1 MTAVLL
7 PIKHPPLT
15 GYVHHAYPL
24 SIILNNPA
32 SLPWL
37 YSNYIQLHYDPT
49 QGNSALAFNFFH
61 YYYPH
66 NGGFICPFLK
76 HMWFSKRMIVE
87 FGRLDT
93 FIKDSIDR
101 GYHVYFFCDEHYI
114 PNRSS
119 HLNGTHLAHDILI
132 SGYDEKSRE
141 YAMQGY
147 DENGT
152 YRLSKATFEQME
164 MAFRPSEHMSKDYH
178 DNVQLFGAGEPDWQ
192 FRLEPVIE
200 LLKDYV
206 LSRDTSLRYGLRRDR
221 RSDLFGMR
229 VYELFQAYA
238 DAVLS
243 CRQGLD
249 IRAFHLLWE
258 HKRLMLAR
266 IRWLMDNGWLPH
278 DPRLIADYGQVERMA
293 FEIRGHAVKT
303 AASQETAYMQTAV
316 SELRSMEDQEVAVL
330 THVIEA
336 LESMNG
342 MSPAAERPASALSS
356 SSSQTIDWEDA
367 LDFQF

>member
-7 PIKHPPLT
+7 PIQHPPIT
-15 GYVHHAYPL
+15 GFVHHAYPL

-49 QGNSALAFNFFH
+49 YKDSALAFNFFH
-61 YYYPH
+61 YHYPH
-66 NGGFICPFLK
+66 NGPTVCPFL
-76 HMWFSKRMIVE
+76 HHIWFSKRMIVE
-87 FGRLDT
+87 YGRLDT
-93 FIKDSIDR
+93 FLKDSIDR
-101 GYHVYFFCDEHYI
+101 GFHVYLFCDEYYI
-114 PNRSS
+114 PNRFS
-119 HLNGTHLAHDILI
+119 HAHGTHQAHDILI

-141 YAMQGY
+141 YALQGY

-164 MAFRPSEHMSKDYH
+164 MAFRPSEHMSKGYH
-178 DNVQLFGAGEPDWQ
+178 DNVQLFGMNDPDWH

-221 RSDLFGMR
+221 RPDLFGLR
-229 VYELFQAYA
+229 VYELFRAYA
-238 DAVLS
+238 DDVHA

-258 HKRLMLAR
+258 HKKLMLAR

-278 DPRLIADYGQVERMA
+278 DPRLIADYGQVERLA
-293 FEIRGHAVKT
+293 FGVRGHAVKT
-303 AASQETAYMQTAV
+303 AASQDTAYMRTAS
-316 SELRSMEDQEVAVL
+316 SELRSMEELEEAVL
-330 THVIEA
+330 TQLIEA
-336 LESMNG
+336 LEDLNG
-342 MSPAAERPASALSS
+342 LRPSAAATSPPTASPGSE
-356 SSSQTIDWEDA
+356 WENA

>member
-7 PIKHPPLT
+7 PIKHPPIT
-15 GYVHHAYPL
+15 GFVHHAYPL

-49 QGNSALAFNFFH
+49 YKNSALAFNFFH
-61 YYYPH
+61 YHYPH
-66 NGGFICPFLK
+66 NAPTVCPFLN
-76 HMWFSKRMIVE
+76 HIWFSKRMIVE
-87 FGRLDT
+87 YGRLDK
-93 FIKDSIDR
+93 FLIDSIDR
-101 GYHVYFFCDEHYI
+101 GFHVYAFIDEYYI
-114 PNRSS
+114 PNRYS
-119 HLNGTHLAHDILI
+119 HVHGTHLAHDTLI
-132 SGYDEKSRE
+132 SGYDAKTRE
-141 YAMQGY
+141 YALQGY

-164 MAFRPSEHMSKDYH
+164 MAFHPSEHMSKSYH
-178 DNVQLFGAGEPDWQ
+178 DNVQLFAANDPDWH
-192 FRLEPVIE
+192 FHLEPVIE

-221 RSDLFGMR
+221 RQDLFGVR
-229 VYELFQAYA
+229 VNELFQAYA
-238 DAVLS
+238 DNVHAN
-243 CRQGLD
+243 RQGMD

-258 HKRLMLAR
+258 HKKLMLAR

-278 DPRLIADYGQVERMA
+278 DPRLIADYGQVERLA

-303 AASQETAYMQTAV
+303 AASQETSYMQTAV
-316 SELRSMEDQEVAVL
+316 SELQSMEALEVAAL

-336 LESMNG
+336 LESLNG
-342 MSPAAERPASALSS
+342 MSPAGSAAASSPSS
-356 SSSQTIDWEDA
+356 SRVSDWEDA